1 MMEISF
7 LVSFCFLS
15 FFVVVGYQR
24 AGLEWHVG
32 YPSRPKGALKRHAP
46 VRRAHHGALGGH
58 ERPLGAPGLH
68 HHEVLLSHEIVRVLL
83 G

>member
-7 LVSFCFLS
+7 FVSFVFF
-15 FFVVVGYQR
+15 FFVVVVEYQR
-24 AGLEWHVG
+24 AGLEWHVR
-32 YPSRPKGALKRHAP
+32 YASRPQGAVKRHAP